1 MSEDQSPQPQSE
13 RPQAQVKQTAAD
25 QKAAKTPNSPVT
37 KIEPQKVLL
46 SFAEKVVSV
55 WQSLVDFLRSR
66 LPTSTNEKLS
76 DTFLTAVIAA
86 IVIVAIGTIL
96 TILPGNSPK
105 IATVSSPEPSE
116 IIVTPSPEPSEIII
130 TPSPEPSAII
140 VSPSPESTNTNLPE
154 TVATEEIKPIEIIPP
169 PPLKLT
175 PEQELIATIQK
186 QVSEFTT
193 QVGGGLIQSIQVD
206 FPSSILTV
214 KIADDWYDVATDE
227 QDKLVNEMLQ
237 QTHDLEFKKLEITNS
252 QGKIIA
258 RSPVIGSQMI
268 ILERHKSEIIGNS

>member
-1 MSEDQSPQPQSE
+1 LYHQQVNKMSEDQSQQPQSE
-13 RPQAQVKQTAAD
+13 RPQTQVKPIAAD
-25 QKAAKTPNSPVT
+25 RKAAKTPNSPVT
-37 KIEPQKVLL
+37 KIEPQKVLR
-46 SFAEKVVSV
+46 SFAEKVGSV

-96 TILPGNSPK
+96 TILPGKSPK
-105 IATVSSPEPSE
+105 IAAVSSPEPSE
-116 IIVTPSPEPSEIII
+116 IIVSPSPESSE
-130 TPSPEPSAII
+130 II
-140 VSPSPESTNTNLPE
+140 VSPSSESSEINLPE
-154 TVATEEIKPIEIIPP
+154 TVATEEIKPTEIIPP
-169 PPLKLT
+169 VPLRLT

-193 QVGGGLIQSIQVD
+193 QVGGGLIESIQVD
-206 FPSSILTV
+206 FLGSILTV
-214 KIADDWYDVATDE
+214 KIADDWYDVGTDE
-227 QDKLVNEMLQ
+227 QDKLVDEMFQ

-252 QGKIIA
+252 QGEIIA

-268 ILERHKSEIIGNS
+268 ILDRHKSEIIGNS

>member
-46 SFAEKVVSV
+46 GFAEKVVSV

-116 IIVTPSPEPSEIII
+116 IIVTPSPEPSEIIV
-130 TPSPEPSAII
+130 T
-140 VSPSPESTNTNLPE
+140 PSPESTNTNLPE